1 MGDPNS
7 QPRRTASDFR
17 DILAQ
22 SGFWSCCGYDGL
34 SIVFDVPLEA
44 VQSLA
49 EGQKRALM
57 RLLHRLAEGTDE
69 KLKNQIA
76 ELERLAAEDRLAG
89 LVSLSAGFSA

>member
-7 QPRRTASDFR
+7 QPRRTPFDFR

-44 VQSLA
+44 VQSLS
-49 EGQKRALM
+49 EGQKRAMM
-57 RLLHRLAEGTDE
+57 RLLNRLAEGMDE
-69 KLKNQIA
+69 QLKNQIA
-76 ELERLAAEDRLAG
+76 DLLRLAAEDRFAG
-89 LVSLSAGFSA
+89 LVRLSAGFSA

>member
-7 QPRRTASDFR
+7 QPRRTSSDFK

-44 VQSLA
+44 VHSLS
-49 EGQKRALM
+49 EGQKRAM
-57 RLLHRLAEGTDE
+57 MHLLHRLAEGMDE

-76 ELERLAAEDRLAG
+76 ELERVVAEDRLVG
-89 LVSLSAGFSA
+89 LVRLSASFPA